1 MRQEAQRLIDQGHLL
16 AADLELVVD
25 QASRRYGL
33 LAADANQLPLA
44 NRKVLA
50 SRPAPFGY
58 R

>member
-1 MRQEAQRLIDQGHLL
+1 MRQEAQRLIDQGYLL

-25 QASRRYGL
+25 QASGATDCSRPL
-33 LAADANQLPLA
+33 ANQLPLA

-50 SRPAPFGY
+50 SRTAPFGY